1 MGQDKTSCARP
12 SLGGGNHDVEMGS
25 PRNSPVGRV
34 PPGKADHRRNRVLRH
49 RGDPKGEAYTGSVW
63 AALLSHEISVAGAD
77 MVMFMEG
84 NTGRPRVVGPDGPA
98 GVRERSTHTRAVQ
111 EPGRPPRHL

>member
-1 MGQDKTSCARP
+1 
-12 SLGGGNHDVEMGS
+12 MGS